1 MVNDGIDSLTLTQN
15 CIYNQIDIG
24 FSNPASV
31 LLPNEMKAKEP
42 PMNKTRYV
50 IIGLGA
56 ALFCAV
62 LLFGAFAPHSTDMIN
77 ASGGQ
82 IDIDITNAE
91 IGYVSEYIEISPSSI
106 VVKNDN
112 KTVEI
117 GVHNLYSSSETNV
130 SIEITNTGVLP
141 IKFIWIRQDVDEVVD
156 MEAEREVEVK
166 LLEDLNIQYNLF
178 RMRDETYVQTVSQ
191 TISVSEESMRAL
203 EGSDVIIQQG
213 ESIQLDVKI
222 MVKSNSGSNIENKS
236 FVFSITPFFTQAF

>member
-1 MVNDGIDSLTLTQN
+1 
-15 CIYNQIDIG
+15 
-24 FSNPASV
+24 
-31 LLPNEMKAKEP
+31 
-42 PMNKTRYV
+42 
-50 IIGLGA
+50 
-56 ALFCAV
+56 
-62 LLFGAFAPHSTDMIN
+62 
-77 ASGGQ
+77 
-82 IDIDITNAE
+82 
-91 IGYVSEYIEISPSSI
+91 
-106 VVKNDN
+106 
-112 KTVEI
+112 
-117 GVHNLYSSSETNV
+117 V

>member
-1 MVNDGIDSLTLTQN
+1 
-15 CIYNQIDIG
+15 
-24 FSNPASV
+24 
-31 LLPNEMKAKEP
+31 MK
-42 PMNKTRYV
+42 KTRFF

-56 ALFCAV
+56 ALICAV
-62 LLFGAFAPHSTDMIN
+62 LIFGAFAPHTADMIN

-141 IKFIWIRQDVDEVVD
+141 IKFIWIRQDIDDIVD
-156 MEAEREVEVK
+156 MKTDCEVEVEM
-166 LLEDLNIQYNLF
+166 LYDLNIQYDLF
-178 RMRDETYVQTVSQ
+178 NRIMEDMTSLEASETIAVSAQ
-191 TISVSEESMRAL
+191 SMRAL
-203 EGSDVIIQQG
+203 EGANVTIQPG
-213 ESIQLDVKI
+213 ETIQLDVKI
-222 MVKSNSGSNIENKS
+222 MVKSDSSTDIENKS
-236 FVFSITPFFTQAF
+236 FIFSITPFFTQAF

>member
-1 MVNDGIDSLTLTQN
+1 
-15 CIYNQIDIG
+15 
-24 FSNPASV
+24 
-31 LLPNEMKAKEP
+31 MK
-42 PMNKTRYV
+42 KTRFI

-56 ALFCAV
+56 ALLCAV
-62 LLFGAFAPHSTDMIN
+62 LLFGAFAPRSTDMIN

-91 IGYVSEYIEISPSSI
+91 IGYVSEYIEISPSSV

-130 SIEITNTGVLP
+130 SIELTNTGVLP
-141 IKFIWIRQDVDEVVD
+141 IKFIWIRQDIDDIVD
-156 MEAEREVEVK
+156 MKTDREVDVEM
-166 LLEDLNIQYNLF
+166 LYDLNIQYDLF
-178 RMRDETYVQTVSQ
+178 SRTVDDVQTPSVSE
-191 TISVSEESMRAL
+191 TISVSAQSMRAL
-203 EGSDVIIQQG
+203 EGANVVIQPG

-222 MVKSNSGSNIENKS
+222 MVKNDSDSSIENKS

>member
-1 MVNDGIDSLTLTQN
+1 
-15 CIYNQIDIG
+15 
-24 FSNPASV
+24 
-31 LLPNEMKAKEP
+31 MK
-42 PMNKTRYV
+42 KTRFI

-56 ALFCAV
+56 ALLCAV
-62 LLFGAFAPHSTDMIN
+62 LLFGAFAPHSADMIN

-117 GVHNLYSSSETNV
+117 GVQNLYSNSETNV

-141 IKFIWIRQDVDEVVD
+141 IKFIWIRQDIDDIVDRKTD
-156 MEAEREVEVK
+156 REVEVEM
-166 LLEDLNIQYNLF
+166 LYDLNIQYDLF
-178 RMRDETYVQTVSQ
+178 SRTTEDMTSPK
-191 TISVSEESMRAL
+191 VSETIAVSAQSMRAL
-203 EGSDVIIQQG
+203 EGADVIIQPG
-213 ESIQLDVKI
+213 ETIQLDVKI
-222 MVKSNSGSNIENKS
+222 MVKSDSGTDIENKS

>member
-1 MVNDGIDSLTLTQN
+1 
-15 CIYNQIDIG
+15 
-24 FSNPASV
+24 
-31 LLPNEMKAKEP
+31 MK
-42 PMNKTRYV
+42 KTRFV

-56 ALFCAV
+56 TLLFAV
-62 LLFGAFAPHSTDMIN
+62 LLFGIFAPRSTEMIN

-117 GVHNLYSSSETNV
+117 GVQNLYSSSETNV
-130 SIEITNTGVLP
+130 SIELTNTGVLP
-141 IKFIWIRQDVDEVVD
+141 IKFIWIRQDVSDVVD
-156 MEAEREVEVK
+156 MGTEREVDVN
-166 LLEDLNIQYNLF
+166 LLKDLNIQYDLF
-178 RMRDETYVQTVSQ
+178 CLTNDEYVQKVSQ
-191 TISVSEESMRAL
+191 SISVSEESMRAL

-222 MVKSNSGSNIENKS
+222 MVKSDSNANIENKS
-236 FVFSITPFFTQAF
+236 FIFSITPFFTQAF